1 MFLKVK
7 ENSRQ
12 QGFSTKGELSQ
23 LAVLLHEL
31 VLQVLLYLIHLVSRF
46 LGRGSLPIG
55 ILLHYSGARLFSTRY
70 FGNRY
75 FCARHLAAQ
84 NQLVLLQEIERLLA
98 EETINELRRASGGMV
113 PPLLLDVAY
122 IEVLPRDH
130 LTRVEEREVK
140 VFLES
145 FVQYF
150 PSKFVLLGTNTG
162 RGEKDPIS

>member
-12 QGFSTKGELSQ
+12 QGFSTKGELSR

-31 VLQVLLYLIHLVSRF
+31 VLQVLLYLVHWYKVSRF
-46 LGRGSLPIG
+46 FGKRYIFLPATLASDSLPTG
-55 ILLHYSGARLFSTRY
+55 ILLHYSSASLFFSTRY
-70 FGNRY
+70 FSTRY
-75 FCARHLAAQ
+75 LTAQ
-84 NQLVLLQEIERLLA
+84 NQILLLQEIERLLA

-140 VFLES
+140 EHNSLTS
-145 FVQYF
+145 F
-150 PSKFVLLGTNTG
+150 P
-162 RGEKDPIS
+162 

>member
-46 LGRGSLPIG
+46 LGRGTRVPG
-55 ILLHYSGARLFSTRY
+55 ILV
-70 FGNRY
+70 FGY
-75 FCARHLAAQ
+75 FCTKYLLTAQ
-84 NQLVLLQEIERLLA
+84 NQIVLLQEIERLLA

-145 FVQYF
+145 FFQSF
-150 PSKFVLLGTNTG
+150 PSKLVLSGTSTG
-162 RGEKDPIS
+162 GGEKDPIS